1 MSTPFNQ
8 LPGPTVCVSPWTTV
22 DRVLYVDLKA
32 FLASV
37 RYNRNVLSTRIAVKS
52 QTNVAIDETFVL
64 PAMPKDKPSAKRKL
78 DFVSGNQATIVSTN
92 RPVHLVVTRESG
104 TMDMGLQTLFVI
116 TNSIIALEFEN
127 SQNLADVEI
136 NVVTV

>member
-1 MSTPFNQ
+1 
-8 LPGPTVCVSPWTTV
+8 
-22 DRVLYVDLKA
+22 
-32 FLASV
+32 
-37 RYNRNVLSTRIAVKS
+37 
-52 QTNVAIDETFVL
+52 
-64 PAMPKDKPSAKRKL
+64 MPKDKPSAKRKL

-136 NVVTV
+136 NVITV